1 MSDVLLL
8 IGAIYNLAFIVFHL
22 LFWRLFD
29 WENDLASLTTT
40 NRAIM
45 QVMNLSL
52 TFAFITFGS
61 LSLLFPQQMV
71 DTELGRALTGMI
83 ATFWLLRAFEQV
95 IYFKLKHWLS
105 RLFTLVFLAGAG
117 LYGLVLIGM

>member
-61 LSLLFPQQMV
+61 LSLLFPQQMA

-105 RLFTLVFLAGAG
+105 RLFTLVFLVGAG
-117 LYGLVLIGM
+117 LYGLVLISM